1 MTDATE
7 HLDLDT
13 IKELKII
20 MGDEYSLLLETFIN
34 DSVIRIN
41 TVAEAVAA
49 QNPDAIRRT
58 AHSLKGSAG
67 NMGAVRLSL
76 ICKSLEEL
84 GASGIVQGASL
95 LLEEMQNEYQ
105 LVSRALSKS

>member
-1 MTDATE
+1 MADATE
-7 HLDLDT
+7 HLNLDT
-13 IKELKII
+13 LKELKII

-34 DSVIRIN
+34 DSVIRIK

-49 QNPDAIRRT
+49 QDPDAIRRA

-67 NMGAVRLSL
+67 NMGAVSLSL

-84 GASGIVQGASL
+84 GASGSVQGASV
-95 LLEEMQNEYQ
+95 LLEEMQNEYL
-105 LVSRALSKS
+105 LVSQTLSES

>member
-1 MTDATE
+1 MTEATE

-13 IKELKII
+13 LKELKII

-34 DSVIRIN
+34 DSVIRIK
-41 TVAEAVAA
+41 TVAEAVAT
-49 QNPDAIRRT
+49 QDPDAIRRA

-67 NMGAVRLSL
+67 NMGAVRLAL

-84 GASGIVQGASL
+84 GANGMVQGARL
-95 LLEEMQNEYQ
+95 LLEEMQNEYL
-105 LVSRALSKS
+105 LVSRALSES